1 MVKEEFMKLCEKYN
15 PIFAPKITKFI
26 QENNI
31 VLENII
37 MKYAGYDKKYNTK
50 IIRVTFLILNTM
62 IDSNEIEY
70 EYFNDYTGLS
80 RSSYKEYLE

>member
-1 MVKEEFMKLCEKYN
+1 MFKEEFIKLCEKHN
-15 PIFAPKITKFI
+15 HIFAPKITKFI

-37 MKYAGYDKKYNTK
+37 MKYARYDKKYNTK